1 MKKGLRWTPLALA
14 LMSAFAHAST
24 ADRVST
30 VTYNAKGLVET
41 ADGPRTDVSDITR
54 YAYDTQGRLATVTD
68 ALGHV
73 TTYDSYDPYGNPG
86 RAVDANG
93 VVTSMTYTPEGWL
106 STTTRDAAGIPSTT
120 TLTYDAV
127 GNVIQSQ
134 DGDGVVLT
142 YNFDDASRLTDI
154 TDGAGN
160 RIHYTLDAA
169 GNRTKEETF
178 DAGNALK
185 RSVSR
190 TFNSLSQL
198 LTVVDA
204 LNRTVLSFD
213 TTDGYDAEGHPV
225 HSADA
230 KGVQRKQ
237 GYDALN
243 RLVSTID
250 DYNGTNTATANTQ
263 TASAFDASDNLE
275 AVSDPSSLHTV
286 YDHNGLGD
294 LTGIHSPDTG
304 TTTFTVDAAGNRLTQ
319 TDARGVLT
327 TYTYDA
333 LNRRLSASYS
343 DASLNVAYY
352 YDEANAA
359 TGCAA
364 SAPIGRLTRIVEN
377 AVTTTYCYDPRGNV
391 VQKKQTQGTA
401 TDTLGYSYTLADR
414 VATETRPSGAVVR
427 YGHDAL
433 GQVNGVWVTPTGGSE
448 QTVASTITWL
458 PFGPVLAYTLGN
470 GQTVTRT
477 YDTNYAV
484 TDIVSP
490 ALELH
495 FSRDAMG
502 NITGVS
508 EAGGGSASYGYDP
521 LYRLTSVNDAT
532 GTAIEAYTY
541 NQTGDRTSKTGP
553 GLATGAYGYQSAT
566 HWLTNIGTASR
577 AYDANGN
584 TTGSAF
590 AGNAWGYGYDG
601 HNRLTV
607 IQQNGADVARYAYNA
622 EGLRVTKTLS
632 LTGNAPL
639 RFAYDEGNGLVGEY
653 GTSSRDYL
661 ALGSLSLGVL
671 DSGSSG
677 AALRY
682 VHADGFGAPRA
693 VSDQAGAVLWKWGF
707 ASNPFGETDP
717 VSTSG
722 FMLNLRFPGQYRDA
736 ESSLTYNG
744 YRFYDAT
751 TGRFIQSDPIG
762 LGGGPST
769 YGYVGGNPLVATDA
783 LGLACP
789 PQLKANG
796 TCIESSNYSE
806 DNSDHETVQGT
817 VETDEVMLMNA
828 SKLDKYPADEA
839 YGTISSLDV
848 FAEQVGTGEL
858 VSRGFQGRF
867 SAPPGTVAICHS
879 HPQGP
884 RYSPTPGF
892 GDDDVVR
899 RNKFPNYLVRS
910 GISGVVEKVDG
921 QYQYRV
927 IGGSLDRIQRDMTRK
942 QLNAYQKR

>member
-1 MKKGLRWTPLALA
+1 MKKGLRWTSLALA
-14 LMSAFAHAST
+14 LMSAFAHAAT

-30 VTYNAKGLVET
+30 VTYNAMGLVESV
-41 ADGPRTDVSDITR
+41 DGPRTDVSDITH

-73 TTYDSYDPYGNPG
+73 TTYDTYDPYGNPG
-86 RAVDANG
+86 RTVDANG
-93 VVTSMTYTPEGWL
+93 VVTTMTYTPEGWL
-106 STTTRDAAGIPSTT
+106 STTTRDATATPSTT
-120 TLTYDAV
+120 TVTYDAV

-134 DGDGVVLT
+134 DGDGVVLKYT
-142 YNFDDASRLTDI
+142 FDDASRLTDI
-154 TDGAGN
+154 TDGVGN
-160 RIHYTLDAA
+160 RIHYSLDAA

-178 DAGNALK
+178 DAGGALK

-263 TASAFDASDNLE
+263 MVSSFDSSDNLE
-275 AVSDPSSLHTV
+275 AVSDPSSLNTV

-304 TTTFTVDAAGNRLTQ
+304 TSTFTVDAAGNRLTQ

-333 LNRRLSASYS
+333 LNRPLSASYS
-343 DASLNVAYY
+343 DASLNIAYY
-352 YDEANAA
+352 YDEANAT

-391 VQKKQTQGTA
+391 VQKKQTQGAA

-414 VATETRPSGAVVR
+414 VATETRPSGVVVR
-427 YGHDAL
+427 YGHDTL
-433 GQVNGVWVTPTGGSE
+433 GLVNGVWVTPAGGSE
-448 QTVASTITWL
+448 QAVASAMTWL
-458 PFGPVLAYTLGN
+458 PFGPVLSYTLGN

-477 YDTNYAV
+477 YDANYAV

-584 TTGSAF
+584 TTGNAF

-601 HNRLTV
+601 RNRLTV
-607 IQQNGADVARYAYNA
+607 VQQNGATVARYTYNA
-622 EGLRVTKTLS
+622 EGFRVAKTS
-632 LTGNAPL
+632 PISGNAAL
-639 RFAYDEGNGLVGEY
+639 RFVYDGDDGLVGEY
-653 GTSSRDYL
+653 GPVSRDYL
-661 ALGSLSLGVL
+661 ALGSLSLGVM
-671 DSGSSG
+671 DSDTGSSV
-677 AALRY
+677 LHY
-682 VHADGFGAPRA
+682 VHADGSGAPRV
-693 VSDQAGAVLWKWGF
+693 VSDQSGAALWTWGF
-707 ASNPFGETDP
+707 SSNPFGEAGP

-722 FMLNLRFPGQYRDA
+722 FSLNLRFPGQYFDSETGVNYNVNRYYD
-736 ESSLTYNG
+736 SSV
-744 YRFYDAT
+744 
-751 TGRFIQSDPIG
+751 GRYLQSDP
-762 LGGGPST
+762 LGMVDTPST
-769 YGYVGGNPLVATDA
+769 YAYVGSSPLMWVDPM
-783 LGLACP
+783 GLA
-789 PQLKANG
+789 
-796 TCIESSNYSE
+796 SS
-806 DNSDHETVQGT
+806 
-817 VETDEVMLMNA
+817 
-828 SKLDKYPADEA
+828 
-839 YGTISSLDV
+839 
-848 FAEQVGTGEL
+848 
-858 VSRGFQGRF
+858 GRWKDI
-867 SAPPGTVAICHS
+867 PGTNS
-879 HPQGP
+879 Q
-884 RYSPTPGF
+884 
-892 GDDDVVR
+892 VR
-899 RNKFPNYLVRS
+899 IDPPH
-910 GISGVVEKVDG
+910 VDG
-921 QYQYRV
+921 QQPHAHLQSKGFPEV
-927 IGGSLDRIQRDMTRK
+927 AINADGTPSHGSDLSKMTRSK
-942 QLNAYQKR
+942 KVLDFLRANGFAVKCLSGLGDVFLIRDIVSGVAGEQCQNGDIASCQTYQFLQSEPQQSPTIY